1 MIMDINELEEILKS
15 YFESMYSK
23 GDFIAWLNEEATNPL
38 AMSYNNEAKELL
50 TLYKLKEA

>member
-1 MIMDINELEEILKS
+1 MDINELEEILKS